1 MSRMG
6 VVASACAWAFVAL
19 SAAPVRGAV
28 AARVGVGD
36 HGATYTLAVDPFIQQ
51 GEKLTGSAESG
62 EGEFGNSAALSG
74 DGSTALIGAPDDSGG
89 LGAVWVFT
97 RSGSSWTQQG
107 AKLTGRG
114 EIGQGSFGDSVALS
128 ADGKTALIGG
138 GEDDNGAGAVWV
150 FVRSGS
156 KWEQQG
162 AKLTGGRASGS
173 AAFGGRVALS
183 SEGDTALIG
192 GPGYKSPGAWVFVRS
207 RGSRWT
213 QQGAKLTCRERSH
226 FTDCAN
232 SLALSGSGNTALVG
246 GGSAGGQ
253 LGAVWAFTRSGSRWT
268 QQGPKLTAAG
278 EAGRGNF
285 GEGLA
290 LSSDGDTALI
300 GAAMNEEPGRERAGA
315 VWLFTRSHSTWRQH
329 SAKLTGRGANSE
341 DELFGVSVALSSA
354 GSTALIG
361 GEGDNN
367 DVGAAWV
374 FVNQRRYSAGRMP
387 GWALTYAS
395 RALSAATI
403 ASMSCRPCTIS
414 ASGGPPRTLPRW
426 LWSARSAL
434 ATWLRMPA
442 SVVAS
447 DRSRLVRD
455 GVGGA
460 DDSSSKGALGLGT
473 GSVTVRP
480 SRSAIVAVIA
490 PRKNWPS

>member
-1 MSRMG
+1 MG
-6 VVASACAWAFVAL
+6 VDRFGLLVPLAAGLVASACVWAFVAL

-28 AARVGVGD
+28 AARVDVDDRGT
-36 HGATYTLAVDPFIQQ
+36 TYTLAVDPFIQQ

-74 DGSTALIGAPDDSGG
+74 DGNTALIGAPDDSGG
-89 LGAVWVFT
+89 LGAAWVFTRSGSSWTQEGAKLTGRGEIGRGSFGNSVALSSDGNTIMIGAPEDDHGVGAVWVFT

-128 ADGKTALIGG
+128 ADGETALIGG
-138 GEDDNGAGAVWV
+138 GEDDNGAGAVWS
-150 FVRSGS
+150 FARAGS

-162 AKLTGGRASGS
+162 AKLTRGRASGS

-253 LGAVWAFTRSGSRWT
+253 LGAVWVFTRSGSRWT

-285 GEGLA
+285 GAGLA
-290 LSSDGDTALI
+290 LSSNGDTALI

-329 SAKLTGRGANSE
+329 SAKLTGRGANNE
-341 DELFGVSVALSSA
+341 DELFGVSVALSAA

-361 GEGDNN
+361 GEGDNG

-374 FVNQRRYSAGRMP
+374 FVN
-387 GWALTYAS
+387 
-395 RALSAATI
+395 
-403 ASMSCRPCTIS
+403 
-414 ASGGPPRTLPRW
+414 
-426 LWSARSAL
+426 
-434 ATWLRMPA
+434 
-442 SVVAS
+442 
-447 DRSRLVRD
+447 
-455 GVGGA
+455 
-460 DDSSSKGALGLGT
+460 
-473 GSVTVRP
+473 
-480 SRSAIVAVIA
+480 
-490 PRKNWPS
+490 